1 MRSTTR
7 LTICLLAAASL
18 GLSCSAWAVEDF
30 TFLHLS
36 DVHFPHAAQD
46 TRETVAAIPA
56 AELLLLEPYGVTV
69 PAPAFAVVTGD
80 LTEFGGGNEWWEQYQ
95 ALWNALPFRVFHQLG
110 NHDNTWDCGRSR
122 LRKLYG
128 SAFYSFER
136 FGARFIGWDSATPQ
150 DPRPSVATEGL
161 LWLREELEGTPLE
174 QPIFFFVHHALDGRE
189 FSSDYEKARLLDV
202 LQTRNVVVLLVGH
215 GHGARAWQVGG
226 IDTVMGGSAY
236 GERRGYGIVS
246 VQDDVLRICH
256 QHLGD
261 EPKMVGLLERPLPA
275 RSPFLN
281 VESISPSDGH
291 VFRAADALEWTLRV
305 EPPETVQRA
314 RWLLED
320 VDAGT
325 MVLEGDTL
333 RATPHP
339 ADLAPGAHTIRFE
352 LLDTAGHL
360 TSRTVAFWVDGGP
373 FMVAWKQQ
381 LEGSCQST
389 PLVAD
394 GRLYV
399 GANDGGMY
407 AFDAATGEPLWRFDT
422 DGEIRSQPVMAE
434 GDETVYFGSA
444 DGSLYAVTT
453 DGELGW
459 RFDTGGPI
467 YGSASVDGDTIVCAT
482 NSGEVLALDRRTGTP
497 VWRSGF
503 PEYAIET
510 APCVADA
517 TVYVGAWDRFIYS
530 LDIRDGAQLWR
541 APSKGSDR
549 EGAARYYS
557 PADCA
562 PAFLEGR
569 IFAADRAY
577 SLTVLDSRTG
587 ERLMDEGKCVA
598 VSRSPDG
605 GFVYVRHTD
614 DRVSKRRPDGSVVWT
629 AEVPTGSIATPP
641 VEAHG
646 YVWMISSL
654 GTLSVL
660 DAETGQLVALQY
672 KAFPD
677 IYAYAAPAF
686 DRERVYLA
694 DMAGHL
700 LALTA
705 LWPT

>member
-1 MRSTTR
+1 
-7 LTICLLAAASL
+7 
-18 GLSCSAWAVEDF
+18 
-30 TFLHLS
+30 
-36 DVHFPHAAQD
+36 
-46 TRETVAAIPA
+46 
-56 AELLLLEPYGVTV
+56 
-69 PAPAFAVVTGD
+69 
-80 LTEFGGGNEWWEQYQ
+80 
-95 ALWNALPFRVFHQLG
+95 
-110 NHDNTWDCGRSR
+110 
-122 LRKLYG
+122 
-128 SAFYSFER
+128 
-136 FGARFIGWDSATPQ
+136 
-150 DPRPSVATEGL
+150 
-161 LWLREELEGTPLE
+161 
-174 QPIFFFVHHALDGRE
+174 
-189 FSSDYEKARLLDV
+189 
-202 LQTRNVVVLLVGH
+202 
-215 GHGARAWQVGG
+215 
-226 IDTVMGGSAY
+226 
-236 GERRGYGIVS
+236 
-246 VQDDVLRICH
+246 
-256 QHLGD
+256 
-261 EPKMVGLLERPLPA
+261 
-275 RSPFLN
+275 
-281 VESISPSDGH
+281 
-291 VFRAADALEWTLRV
+291 
-305 EPPETVQRA
+305 
-314 RWLLED
+314 
-320 VDAGT
+320 